1 MRITSTIVVVYCSC
15 MPPASDPALTGTR
28 RTKTL
33 LLTVLGEAVLPQSS
47 FVWQEVLVE
56 SLVAL
61 GSSVS
66 AARQA
71 VARGVGDGWL
81 ISERVGRRSRLEV
94 SDSTAV
100 GLRAG
105 RERTMKFG
113 RPQEWDGQWLF
124 VALTVPEES
133 RALRHHFRTEL
144 AWLGFGSLGNGLWI
158 SPHTENEEA
167 ALKLLTSVEGPK
179 GAFVFTDAR
188 PVAHSPREV
197 AAAAWDLDK
206 LRARY
211 DSFCERFESRS
222 PVTPATTFDAWIE
235 LYTSWRHFPL
245 FDPELPD
252 NLLPRDWPRHRAY
265 RLFHERIDE
274 WSPVALEYFLSL
286 EETIF
291 AA

>member
-1 MRITSTIVVVYCSC
+1 VYCSC
-15 MPPASDPALTGTR
+15 MASPSDPSLTATR

-33 LLTVLGEAVLPQSS
+33 LLTVLGEAVLPQGS

-71 VARGVGDGWL
+71 VARATGDGWL
-81 ISERVGRRSRLEV
+81 TSERVGRRSRLEV
-94 SDSTAV
+94 SESTAA

-105 RERTMKFG
+105 RERTMTFG

-124 VALTVPEES
+124 VALTVPEDS

-179 GAFVFTDAR
+179 GAYVFTGAR
-188 PVAHSPREV
+188 PVTHSPREV
-197 AAAAWDLDK
+197 ASEAWDLDN

-211 DSFCERFESRS
+211 DTFCERFESRA
-222 PVTPATTFDAWIE
+222 PLTPAQTFDAWIE

-265 RLFHERIDE
+265 QLFHERTDE
-274 WSPVALEYFLSL
+274 WSPVALEYFAGL
-286 EETIF
+286 EHSIF

>member
-1 MRITSTIVVVYCSC
+1 MAS
-15 MPPASDPALTGTR
+15 PSDPALTGTR

-56 SLVAL
+56 SLVTL

-71 VARGVGDGWL
+71 VARATGDGWL
-81 ISERVGRRSRLEV
+81 SSERVGRRSRLEV
-94 SDSTAV
+94 SEPTVS

-105 RERTMKFG
+105 RERTMAFG

-124 VALTVPEES
+124 VALTVPEDS

-179 GAFVFTDAR
+179 GAYVFTAAR
-188 PVAHSPREV
+188 PVTHSPREV
-197 AAAAWDLDK
+197 ASAAWDLDN

-211 DSFCERFESRS
+211 DTFCDRFESRA
-222 PVTPATTFDAWIE
+222 PLTPAQTFDSWIE

-265 RLFHERIDE
+265 QLFHERIGE
-274 WSPVALEYFLSL
+274 WSPAALEYFAGL
-286 EETIF
+286 EHTVPNV
-291 AA
+291 